1 MPSLGKQH
9 KENCNPKMTLHFLQ
23 RARSLY
29 RFPVKDA
36 GGFFADA
43 ACVPQIASWR
53 RAGAYVVPCS
63 LLFVPV
69 FAVLLLCWS
78 TSSEHQ
84 KTARQ
89 EIAARDRSWGSR
101 GGTMHGEEYA
111 DSEHMNS
118 KQTVIMKNRSCS

>member
-1 MPSLGKQH
+1 MVDLVWCLVVSSL
-9 KENCNPKMTLHFLQ
+9 CC
-23 RARSLY
+23 
-29 RFPVKDA
+29 
-36 GGFFADA
+36 GFVCGWF
-43 ACVPQIASWR
+43 
-53 RAGAYVVPCS
+53 VVG

-69 FAVLLLCWS
+69 FTVLLLCWS

-111 DSEHMNS
+111 DSEHMNKKS
-118 KQTVIMKNRSCS
+118 NTDKSRKSDSDQQANSDHEESQL